1 MEWEWD
7 EGEPEEWEVEEM
19 WEEGW
24 EAGSLTWV
32 DDIVTSSLHYSNFS
46 LTGG

>member
-19 WEEGW
+19 WEDGW
-24 EAGSLTWV
+24 ETGSLAWV
-32 DDIVTSSLHYSNFS
+32 DDTVVTAQEYDRLA
-46 LTGG
+46 LTVQ